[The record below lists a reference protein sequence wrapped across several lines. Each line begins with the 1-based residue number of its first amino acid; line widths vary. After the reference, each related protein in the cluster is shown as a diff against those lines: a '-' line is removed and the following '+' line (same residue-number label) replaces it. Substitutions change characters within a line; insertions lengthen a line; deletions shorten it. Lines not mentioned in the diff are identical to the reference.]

1 MKKVL
6 LLSFLAILLFD
17 LSATAQTK
25 PETIFQT
32 TNDGAA
38 PDGEKHYFG
47 QFSLSVPIRANP
59 YRDNYNYR
67 DDNGDGV
74 IDQEEQKY
82 TLLDY
87 IYPDGLSLHYGVGL
101 HYHKWVGISANFG
114 IDWLATGKL
123 VSVPL
128 YGAVFLSPKIWE
140 TTNVYLQAGV
150 GHTFALG
157 RGDLSGTYQKYR
169 FGLDFS
175 SETGL
180 YLEVNR
186 YGFNLYDMNPA
197 GSICIGITLTDM
209 F

>member
-1 MKKVL
+1 
-6 LLSFLAILLFD
+6 LLF
-17 LSATAQTK
+17 SHNAIAQTQ

-32 TNDGAA
+32 TNEGAE

-59 YRDNYNYR
+59 YRDDYDYQ

-74 IDQEEQKY
+74 IDEEEQKFSA
-82 TLLDY
+82 LDY
-87 IYPDGLSLHYGVGL
+87 IYPDGLSLQYGMGL
-101 HYHKWVGISANFG
+101 HYHKWIGISANFG
-114 IDWLATGKL
+114 IDWIATGKL
-123 VSVPL
+123 VTVPL

-140 TTNVYLQAGV
+140 STNLYLQAGL

-169 FGLDFS
+169 LGLDFE
-175 SETGL
+175 SEIIL

-186 YGFNLYDMNPA
+186 YGFNLYDMDTA
-197 GSICIGITLTDM
+197 GSISLGISITGM